1 MNLWRD
7 GGRVTET
14 RKTRLKELLAAHDNG
29 DADALGELMEVIY
42 PELKKLARY
51 HLYNERAGHTLN
63 TTAIVHEAYLRMSG
77 GGASY
82 QDEGHFLRASSK
94 VMRNLLV
101 DHARRRNAAKRGG
114 GITPKT
120 LVEDRLVSAD
130 DSVAVLALDT
140 AIKDMKEIDPRLETI
155 MECRFFAGLSVAETA
170 QAMGTS
176 ERTVERCWQR
186 ARAYLLQA
194 MHVTEE

>member
-1 MNLWRD
+1 M
-7 GGRVTET
+7 TET
-14 RKTRLKELLAAHDNG
+14 RETKLSSLLAAHDEG
-29 DADALGELMEVIY
+29 DPEALGKLMEAIY
-42 PELKKLARY
+42 PELKRLARY

-114 GITPKT
+114 GISPIT

-130 DSVAVLALDT
+130 DSVAVLAMDA
-140 AIKDMKEIDPRLETI
+140 AINGMKEIDPRLETI
-155 MECRFFAGLSVAETA
+155 VECRFFAGLNVAETA

-194 MHVTEE
+194 MQAAEG